1 MSATAEVQ
9 SGLEGVV
16 AFATEIA
23 EPDREGGALRYRGVD
38 IEELVGNVPFEQVWG
53 LLVDGTLQPGLPPAE
68 PHPLSVRSG
77 DPRVDVQS
85 ALAMLAPQWGFG
97 QLIDISDEEARDNL
111 ARASVMA
118 LSFVAQSARG
128 IGKPPVPQREID
140 KAKSIP
146 ERFLIRW
153 RGEANPDH
161 VKAIDAYWNS
171 AAEHGMNASTFTA
184 RVVAST
190 GADVAAALSAAV
202 GALSGPLHGG
212 APSRVLKMLDDVAEF
227 GDAEQYVKDVLD
239 SGQRL
244 MGFGHRVYRAEDPR
258 ARVLRRTAH
267 EIDAPRVEVAEA
279 LEKAALAEL
288 QARRPDRVLA
298 TNVEFWSAVVL
309 DFAEV
314 PPELFTPMFT
324 CARTAGWSAHI
335 MEQKREGKLIRPTA
349 KYVGPR
355 RGRCRTCAERIE
367 LEVGPASGRGPGTD
381 PHVLREHP
389 GGAEPRP
396 QRAQRGRASA
406 PSSAAAARLVTVVER
421 GHDLARRAGGET
433 RRRRA
438 RPGRGGRID
447 LAGDRPA
454 VGAVVGLGPPAVE
467 HAELQAAVEGRLHAA
482 RAAGLQRRPR
492 QVQPHVAAAHQPGR
506 RVEVVVVEEHHPL
519 ADDLGRLEP
528 EQALQRRAWP
538 PRRAD
543 GPCRPGPPAPAGRR
557 PAARASSPGRGS
569 AGPAACR
576 WPPGG
581 RTRASATSGSNA
593 RAAAST

>member
-53 LLVDGTLQPGLPPAE
+53 LLVDGALKPGLTPAE
-68 PHPLSVRSG
+68 PFPLSIRSG

-97 QLIDISDEEARDNL
+97 QLIDISDEQARDNL

-128 IGKPPVPQREID
+128 IGKPPVSQREVD
-140 KAKSIP
+140 KATSIP

-153 RGEANPDH
+153 RGEADPRH

-212 APSRVLKMLDDVAEF
+212 APSRVLKMLDDVAES
-227 GDAEQYVKDVLD
+227 GDAEKYVKAVLD
-239 SGQRL
+239 RGERL

-258 ARVLRRTAH
+258 ARVLRRAAH

-279 LEKAALAEL
+279 LETAALAEL
-288 QARRPDRVLA
+288 KARRPDRVLA

-309 DFAEV
+309 DFADI
-314 PPELFTPMFT
+314 PPTMFTPMFT

-349 KYVGPR
+349 KYVGP
-355 RGRCRTCAERIE
+355 G
-367 LEVGPASGRGPGTD
+367 
-381 PHVLREHP
+381 
-389 GGAEPRP
+389 PRP
-396 QRAQRGRASA
+396 LS
-406 PSSAAAARLVTVVER
+406 
-421 GHDLARRAGGET
+421 
-433 RRRRA
+433 
-438 RPGRGGRID
+438 
-447 LAGDRPA
+447 
-454 VGAVVGLGPPAVE
+454 
-467 HAELQAAVEGRLHAA
+467 ELR
-482 RAAGLQRRPR
+482 
-492 QVQPHVAAAHQPGR
+492 
-506 RVEVVVVEEHHPL
+506 
-519 ADDLGRLEP
+519 
-528 EQALQRRAWP
+528 
-538 PRRAD
+538 
-543 GPCRPGPPAPAGRR
+543 
-557 PAARASSPGRGS
+557 
-569 AGPAACR
+569 
-576 WPPGG
+576 
-581 RTRASATSGSNA
+581 
-593 RAAAST
+593 